1 MTHCA
6 THSDARPSSDRFRCS
21 GHKSNLAAV
30 CVAIVTLLATAISS
44 DAQDQKDPPKEF
56 ANSLGMKFAWIPP
69 GTFLMGSPTE
79 EKHRNPIEIPH
90 KVTLTK
96 GFYMGVH
103 PVTQDQWLKVMGGKN
118 PSGFDK
124 EKMSDKEKLS
134 AAEKLLL
141 PVESVSWN
149 DCQEFIRKLQEM
161 DMKPYRLPTEAEWEY
176 ACRAGTTTPFHFGE
190 TISPDQA
197 NYDGDFV
204 YGDGKKGPRRQR
216 TTPVGSFPANAFGL
230 HDMHGNVYQ
239 WCQDWYGDYPPRDVT
254 DPKGPEKGLARVLR
268 GGSWKSNP
276 LSCRSAE
283 RLRYEPGTRFHLYGF
298 RVCFFLN

>member
-1 MTHCA
+1 
-6 THSDARPSSDRFRCS
+6 
-21 GHKSNLAAV
+21 
-30 CVAIVTLLATAISS
+30 
-44 DAQDQKDPPKEF
+44 
-56 ANSLGMKFAWIPP
+56 
-69 GTFLMGSPTE
+69 MG
-79 EKHRNPIEIPH
+79 
-90 KVTLTK
+90 
-96 GFYMGVH
+96 
-103 PVTQDQWLKVMGGKN
+103 
-118 PSGFDK
+118 
-124 EKMSDKEKLS
+124 DKEKLS

-190 TISPDQA
+190 TISTDQA

-216 TTPVGSFPANAFGL
+216 TTPVGAFPANAFGL

-283 RLRYEPGTRFHLYGF
+283 RLRYEPGARFHLYGF
-298 RVCFFLN
+298 RVCFFLK